1 VTASRITKKGF
12 EVSMGAEPAR
22 VLEFPDDY
30 IYGSAVPADVEYA
43 ETAARPLENPMLE
56 ERIRQRER
64 ARAAAAAQSVPAVSL
79 FAVFGA
85 LITGILMVFVIL
97 AQINYNEIASETV
110 SLNAQHSALLEQQR
124 RLEISFE
131 SVIDMKEIELYARDV
146 LGMSRP
152 EPDQVA
158 IIYSV
163 PEDKVEVFDN
173 GGDSGSLREF
183 GSFLSSLLEYF
194 KRG

>member
-1 VTASRITKKGF
+1 
-12 EVSMGAEPAR
+12 MGAEPAR

-30 IYGSAVPADVEYA
+30 IYGSAAPAEVEYA
-43 ETAARPLENPMLE
+43 ETAARPIENPLLE

-85 LITGILMVFVIL
+85 LLTGILMVFVIL

-110 SLNAQHSALLEQQR
+110 ALNAQRSALLEQQR

-131 SVIDMKEIELYARDV
+131 SVIDMKEIEMYARDV

-163 PEDKVEVFDN
+163 PEDKVEVFDS
-173 GGDSGSLREF
+173 GDDSGSLREF